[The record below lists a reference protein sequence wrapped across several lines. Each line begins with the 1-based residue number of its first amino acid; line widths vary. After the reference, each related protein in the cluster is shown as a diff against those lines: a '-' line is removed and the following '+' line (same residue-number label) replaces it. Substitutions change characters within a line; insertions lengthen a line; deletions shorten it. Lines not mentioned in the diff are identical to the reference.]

1 MTRTNVSL
9 AVNAKEVCPQG
20 TIIALNFPPR
30 KPKAEGEAVASKAVE
45 PVKKVAEAAK
55 KPVETPAKPAEA
67 PKKAAETSKAS
78 ETAAAPE
85 TPKTEA

>member
-1 MTRTNVSL
+1 MAYIDPNKCKSCR
-9 AVNAKEVCPQG
+9 KCEEVCPQG

-30 KPKAEGEAVASKAVE
+30 KPKAEGEAVAPKVAE

-67 PKKAAETSKAS
+67 PKKTAETSKAS
-78 ETAAAPE
+78 ETAA
-85 TPKTEA
+85 PKTEA

>member
-1 MTRTNVSL
+1 MITEVLRYLGDVGDIVTGEKNVEDIEFATIMTR
-9 AVNAKEVCPQG
+9 AKKER
-20 TIIALNFPPR
+20 L
-30 KPKAEGEAVASKAVE
+30 E
-45 PVKKVAEAAK
+45 AEAAK